1 MRAFYDANLKLAQL
15 HPAFRFHDL
24 LHPIYTRPRFLPG
37 SRIYDVSLD
46 QVLLSDGCVVQGA
59 EIQDAVIGI
68 RSMIGDDVVI
78 KDTVVMGADFYED
91 EAYPQMPGAPLL
103 GIGRGSRIQ
112 GAIIDKNARIGENV
126 VISAFPPNAEVQQEH
141 WEVHEGIVVIPK
153 NSVIFDG
160 TVIQP

>member
-1 MRAFYDANLKLAQL
+1 MHAFYDANIRLARL

-68 RSMIGDDVVI
+68 RS
-78 KDTVVMGADFYED
+78 
-91 EAYPQMPGAPLL
+91 
-103 GIGRGSRIQ
+103 
-112 GAIIDKNARIGENV
+112 

-141 WEVHEGIVVIPK
+141 WEVHEGIVAIPK
-153 NSVIFDG
+153 NSLIFDG

>member
-1 MRAFYDANLKLAQL
+1 MRAFYDVNLRLAQL

-68 RSMIGDDVVI
+68 RS
-78 KDTVVMGADFYED
+78 
-91 EAYPQMPGAPLL
+91 
-103 GIGRGSRIQ
+103 
-112 GAIIDKNARIGENV
+112 